1 MNSITTTD
9 NVPLE
14 STSSIPA
21 VPKQDDLSLATALR
35 ESKPD
40 HPRYLGNNEWFRA
53 GFFAATGVA
62 VLILIALGVMRL
74 YGAALAIITPFAI
87 AFALALLLDPLVS
100 KLQKRGLKRGLAATT
115 VFLGMLLLVIG
126 LGALIVPNLIAQTS
140 QFTERAPEYIGQLRT
155 TTNTWL
161 AAHPRILGFKMPR
174 NYDTLTNQLSTQFS
188 SVASTSSGRV
198 TGFLLGSATMI
209 IEAVVTLIVTFFL
222 LLDIDRLRARLF
234 YLLPK
239 RARRPID
246 ILSSDIGKVFAE
258 YVRGLMLVSAMYSLA
273 TLLLLLTL
281 SLFQKELMGY
291 TLLIAILGGILF
303 TIPYIGPLVTAL
315 ITFLLAF
322 AAGGVGFG
330 GLAVGLTLL
339 LNQVFDHVITPR
351 IVGGGVGL
359 HPVAAIFSLTLGG
372 TLFGIWGMLLSVPIA
387 ASIQVV
393 LFRLFPKLTTPTPP
407 AFLHAQG
414 VSVQESEP
422 SKVMKGDHPQA
433 MSPKP

>member
-1 MNSITTTD
+1 VNSTNPVD
-9 NVPLE
+9 NAALEGTARIPSVPR
-14 STSSIPA
+14 
-21 VPKQDDLSLATALR
+21 QDDLSLATAMR
-35 ESKPD
+35 QSKSD
-40 HPRYLGNNEWFRA
+40 NPRYLGNKEWFRA
-53 GFFAATGVA
+53 GFFAAMGVA
-62 VLILIALGVMRL
+62 VLAIIALGVMKL

-100 KLQKRGLKRGLAATT
+100 KLEHRGMARGLAATL

-126 LGALIVPNLIAQTS
+126 LSVLIVPNLIAQTA
-140 QFTERAPEYIGQLRT
+140 QFTERAPQYIGQLKT

-198 TGFLLGSATMI
+198 TGLLLGSATML
-209 IEAVVTLIVTFFL
+209 IEVVVTLIVTFFL

-239 RARRPID
+239 RARRPTD

-258 YVRGLMLVSAMYSLA
+258 YVRGLMLVSAMYSVA
-273 TLLLLLTL
+273 TLVLLLIL
-281 SLFQKELMGY
+281 SLFQNELMGY
-291 TLLIAILGGILF
+291 SLLIAILGGILF
-303 TIPYIGPLVTAL
+303 TIPYVGPLITAL

-387 ASIQVV
+387 ASVQVV

-414 VSVQESEP
+414 IPANEGEP
-422 SKVMKGDHPQA
+422 SKVMEGDHPQPV
-433 MSPKP
+433 SSNS

>member
-1 MNSITTTD
+1 MNNTENAAQIQ
-9 NVPLE
+9 P
-14 STSSIPA
+14 
-21 VPKQDDLSLATALR
+21 VPKQDDLSIATAIR

-40 HPRYLGNNEWFRA
+40 SPRYLGNKEWFRA
-53 GFFAATGVA
+53 GFFAAMGVA
-62 VLILIALGVMRL
+62 VLALLALGVMKL

-100 KLQKRGLKRGLAATT
+100 KLEKRGMKRGLAATA
-115 VFLGMLLLVIG
+115 VFLGMLLLLIG
-126 LGALIVPNLIAQTS
+126 LGALIVPNLIAQTT
-140 QFTERAPEYIGQLRT
+140 QFTERAPQYIEQLRT
-155 TTNTWL
+155 TSNEFL
-161 AAHPRILGFKMPR
+161 ATHPRIMGFKLPR
-174 NYDTLTNQLSTQFS
+174 NYDTMTEQLSKQFS
-188 SVASTSSGRV
+188 SVASSSSGRV
-198 TGFLLGSATMI
+198 TGFLVGSITII
-209 IEAVVTLIVTFFL
+209 IEVVVTLIVTFFL

-234 YLLPK
+234 YLLPR
-239 RARRPID
+239 RARRPMD

-258 YVRGLMLVSAMYSLA
+258 YVRGLLLVSGMYSLA
-273 TLLLLLTL
+273 TLILLLCL
-281 SLFQKELMGY
+281 SFFQRELMGY
-291 TLLIAILGGILF
+291 TLLIAVLGGLLF
-303 TIPYIGPLVTAL
+303 TIPYVGPLITAL

-393 LFRLFPKLTTPTPP
+393 LFRLFPKLTTPTPTS
-407 AFLHAQG
+407 FLHAQG
-414 VSVQESEP
+414 VRLGEGEA
-422 SKVMKGDHPQA
+422 SKVMEGDHPQA
-433 MSPKP
+433 VSSS